1 MDKSIPIQ
9 NIYYLLCYSW
19 NQLDEAGLI
28 DVKDESCPTLQD
40 LFAVVLSKGTQ
51 RLIRRGFHR
60 AYVSHVEESG
70 NLRGRIAL
78 TPSLRDLSWIRGRM
92 HCEFSE
98 LSYNVLP
105 NRILKT
111 TLRNLFYADGLEKDT
126 RKAVGDVLRALDPVE
141 PIRLS
146 AALFRRIQY
155 NQNMRFYRFLLNV
168 CELVFESMIPSEDEG
183 TTHFPDFL
191 RDPRKMPGL
200 FEGFVRNFY
209 RQHAAGWKVHPG
221 NKVIH
226 WFDLDGAEDARA
238 LVPRMETDV
247 ELENGTH
254 RIILDCKFYLNAF
267 STHYEKSSFHSS
279 NLYQLYA
286 YLQNSTLH
294 NPELKYSGMLLY
306 PETGKTFRHSIL
318 IQNFPITFASV
329 NLDQPW
335 HEIHEEL
342 LDLVTIFA

>member
-1 MDKSIPIQ
+1 MDRSIPVQ

-19 NQLDEAGLI
+19 NQLEEGELI
-28 DVKDESCPTLQD
+28 DVRNESCGTLQD
-40 LFAVVLSKGTQ
+40 LFAIVLSRGTQ

-78 TPSLRDLSWIRGRM
+78 TPSIRDLSWVRGQM

-111 TLRNLFYADGLEKDT
+111 TLRNLFYAGGIERET
-126 RKAVGDVLRALDPVE
+126 RDKVGEVLRSLDLVE

-146 AALFRRIQY
+146 GALFRRIQY

-168 CELVFESMIPSEDEG
+168 CELVFESMIPSEKEG
-183 TTHFPDFL
+183 TTRFRDFL
-191 RDPRKMPGL
+191 RDEKKMPRL

-209 RQHAAGWKVHPG
+209 RQHALDWKVHPV
-221 NKVIH
+221 NKRFP
-226 WFDLDGAEDARA
+226 WFGLQGSDESRGH
-238 LVPRMETDV
+238 VPLMETDV
-247 ELENGTH
+247 DLQNRTH

-267 STHYEKSSFHSS
+267 SENRENSRFHSN
-279 NLYQLYA
+279 NLYQIYA
-286 YLQNSTLH
+286 YLKNGALH
-294 NPELKYSGMLLY
+294 HPDLTHSGILLY
-306 PETGKTFRHSIL
+306 PETASSFSHCITLQGL
-318 IQNFPITFASV
+318 PITFASV

-335 HEIHEEL
+335 QGIHRDL
-342 LDLVTIFA
+342 LALIGSD